1 MLLTNPAQQTLRRLA
16 FGKTANRR
24 RDQHRHQR
32 TVRRGMTVIDAL
44 GRLIAI
50 DLPMADPQ
58 QRQLRRLMLG
68 GNPVRYP
75 EQIRQPVNRRH
86 LRAGINQHAQFD
98 DWPLCVHCQFS
109 PFYCRCGQS
118 SDRPPEPILH
128 STPNTHFEETVMAKQ
143 ALIVVDIQNDYF
155 PQGKWP
161 LVGADAAADNAV
173 RLLNAFRDAGDSVV
187 HIRHEFT
194 SDEAP
199 FFTPG
204 SEGAK
209 LHPKVLNRADE
220 PVVLKHFVNSFRE
233 TELQSILDEQGIKE
247 LVVVG
252 SMSHMC
258 VDGITRAANDLG
270 YSVTVIHDACASRD
284 LEFNGLTVPAAHVH
298 AAFMSAL
305 GFAYASVV
313 STDEFLAANH

>member
-1 MLLTNPAQQTLRRLA
+1 
-16 FGKTANRR
+16 
-24 RDQHRHQR
+24 
-32 TVRRGMTVIDAL
+32 
-44 GRLIAI
+44 
-50 DLPMADPQ
+50 
-58 QRQLRRLMLG
+58 
-68 GNPVRYP
+68 
-75 EQIRQPVNRRH
+75 
-86 LRAGINQHAQFD
+86 
-98 DWPLCVHCQFS
+98 
-109 PFYCRCGQS
+109 
-118 SDRPPEPILH
+118 
-128 STPNTHFEETVMAKQ
+128 MAKQ

-173 RLLNAFRDAGDSVV
+173 RLIKAFRDAGDSVV

-194 SDEAP
+194 SEDAP
-199 FFTPG
+199 FFTPN

-258 VDGITRAANDLG
+258 VDGITRAAADFG
-270 YSVTVIHDACASRD
+270 YTVTVIHDACATRD
-284 LEFNGLTVPAAHVH
+284 LEFNGVAVPAAQVH
-298 AAFMSAL
+298 AAFMAAL
-305 GFAYASVV
+305 AFAYASVV
-313 STDEFLAANH
+313 STNEFIAA

>member
-1 MLLTNPAQQTLRRLA
+1 
-16 FGKTANRR
+16 
-24 RDQHRHQR
+24 
-32 TVRRGMTVIDAL
+32 
-44 GRLIAI
+44 
-50 DLPMADPQ
+50 
-58 QRQLRRLMLG
+58 
-68 GNPVRYP
+68 
-75 EQIRQPVNRRH
+75 
-86 LRAGINQHAQFD
+86 
-98 DWPLCVHCQFS
+98 
-109 PFYCRCGQS
+109 
-118 SDRPPEPILH
+118 
-128 STPNTHFEETVMAKQ
+128 MAKQ

-173 RLLNAFRDAGDSVV
+173 RVLRSFREAGESVV

-233 TELQSILDEQGIKE
+233 TQLKSILDEQGIKE

-258 VDGITRAANDLG
+258 IDGITRAANDLG

-284 LEFNGLTVPAAHVH
+284 LEFNGVTVPAAHVH

-305 GFAYASVV
+305 GFAYANVV
-313 STDEFLAANH
+313 STDEFLSSH

>member
-1 MLLTNPAQQTLRRLA
+1 
-16 FGKTANRR
+16 
-24 RDQHRHQR
+24 
-32 TVRRGMTVIDAL
+32 
-44 GRLIAI
+44 
-50 DLPMADPQ
+50 
-58 QRQLRRLMLG
+58 
-68 GNPVRYP
+68 
-75 EQIRQPVNRRH
+75 
-86 LRAGINQHAQFD
+86 
-98 DWPLCVHCQFS
+98 
-109 PFYCRCGQS
+109 
-118 SDRPPEPILH
+118 
-128 STPNTHFEETVMAKQ
+128 MAKQ

-173 RLLNAFRDAGDSVV
+173 RLLKAFREAGDSVV

-194 SDEAP
+194 SEDAP
-199 FFTPG
+199 FFTPN

-209 LHPKVLNRADE
+209 LHPKVLNQANE

-233 TELQSILDEQGIKE
+233 TELQSILDEQGVKE

-270 YSVTVIHDACASRD
+270 YSVIVIHDACASRD
-284 LEFNGLTVPAAHVH
+284 LEFNGTTVPAAHVH

-305 GFAYASVV
+305 GFAYANVV
-313 STDEFLAANH
+313 STDEFLAR

>member
-1 MLLTNPAQQTLRRLA
+1 
-16 FGKTANRR
+16 
-24 RDQHRHQR
+24 
-32 TVRRGMTVIDAL
+32 
-44 GRLIAI
+44 
-50 DLPMADPQ
+50 
-58 QRQLRRLMLG
+58 
-68 GNPVRYP
+68 
-75 EQIRQPVNRRH
+75 
-86 LRAGINQHAQFD
+86 
-98 DWPLCVHCQFS
+98 
-109 PFYCRCGQS
+109 
-118 SDRPPEPILH
+118 
-128 STPNTHFEETVMAKQ
+128 MAKQ

-173 RLLNAFRDAGDSVV
+173 RLLKAFRDAGDSVV

-194 SDEAP
+194 SDAAP

-204 SEGAK
+204 SDGAK

-233 TELQSILDEQGIKE
+233 TDLKSILDEQGIKE

-258 VDGITRAANDLG
+258 IDGITRAAADMG
-270 YSVTVIHDACASRD
+270 YTVTVIHDACASRD
-284 LEFNGLTVPAAHVH
+284 LEFNGVTVPAAHVH

-313 STDEFLAANH
+313 STDEFLAAHY

>member
-1 MLLTNPAQQTLRRLA
+1 
-16 FGKTANRR
+16 
-24 RDQHRHQR
+24 
-32 TVRRGMTVIDAL
+32 
-44 GRLIAI
+44 
-50 DLPMADPQ
+50 
-58 QRQLRRLMLG
+58 
-68 GNPVRYP
+68 
-75 EQIRQPVNRRH
+75 
-86 LRAGINQHAQFD
+86 
-98 DWPLCVHCQFS
+98 
-109 PFYCRCGQS
+109 
-118 SDRPPEPILH
+118 
-128 STPNTHFEETVMAKQ
+128 MAKQ

-173 RLLNAFRDAGDSVV
+173 RLLEAFRDAGDSVV

-194 SDEAP
+194 SADAP

-233 TELQSILDEQGIKE
+233 TELKKILDEQQITE

-258 VDGITRAANDLG
+258 IDGITRAAADFG
-270 YSVTVIHDACASRD
+270 YSVSVIHDACASRD
-284 LEFNGLTVPAAHVH
+284 LEFNGVTVPAAQVH
-298 AAFMSAL
+298 AAFMAAL
-305 GFAYASVV
+305 GFAYAKVV
-313 STDEFLAANH
+313 STDEFLAASR

>member
-1 MLLTNPAQQTLRRLA
+1 M
-16 FGKTANRR
+16 
-24 RDQHRHQR
+24 
-32 TVRRGMTVIDAL
+32 V
-44 GRLIAI
+44 
-50 DLPMADPQ
+50 
-58 QRQLRRLMLG
+58 
-68 GNPVRYP
+68 
-75 EQIRQPVNRRH
+75 
-86 LRAGINQHAQFD
+86 
-98 DWPLCVHCQFS
+98 
-109 PFYCRCGQS
+109 
-118 SDRPPEPILH
+118 
-128 STPNTHFEETVMAKQ
+128 KQ

-173 RLLNAFRDAGDSVV
+173 RLIKAFRDAGDSVV

-194 SDEAP
+194 SEDAP
-199 FFTPG
+199 FFTPN

-258 VDGITRAANDLG
+258 VDGITRAAADFG
-270 YSVTVIHDACASRD
+270 YTVTVIHDACATRD
-284 LEFNGLTVPAAHVH
+284 LEFNGVTVPAAQVH
-298 AAFMSAL
+298 AAFMAAL
-305 GFAYASVV
+305 AFAYASVV
-313 STDEFLAANH
+313 STNEYLTRSRKL

>member
-1 MLLTNPAQQTLRRLA
+1 LS
-16 FGKTANRR
+16 
-24 RDQHRHQR
+24 
-32 TVRRGMTVIDAL
+32 VR
-44 GRLIAI
+44 
-50 DLPMADPQ
+50 
-58 QRQLRRLMLG
+58 
-68 GNPVRYP
+68 
-75 EQIRQPVNRRH
+75 
-86 LRAGINQHAQFD
+86 
-98 DWPLCVHCQFS
+98 
-109 PFYCRCGQS
+109 
-118 SDRPPEPILH
+118 PILE
-128 STPNTHFEETVMAKQ
+128 SSASANTEATPNHCLEDNPMAKQ

-161 LVGADAAADNAV
+161 LVGADAAADNAA
-173 RLLNAFRDAGDSVV
+173 RLIAAFREAGNPVV

-194 SDEAP
+194 SDDAP

-233 TELQSILDEQGIKE
+233 TELKAVLDEHGITD

-258 VDGITRAANDLG
+258 VDGITRAAADMG

-298 AAFMSAL
+298 AAFMAAL

-313 STDEFLAANH
+313 STEQFLSSNA

>member
-1 MLLTNPAQQTLRRLA
+1 LS
-16 FGKTANRR
+16 
-24 RDQHRHQR
+24 
-32 TVRRGMTVIDAL
+32 VR
-44 GRLIAI
+44 
-50 DLPMADPQ
+50 
-58 QRQLRRLMLG
+58 
-68 GNPVRYP
+68 
-75 EQIRQPVNRRH
+75 
-86 LRAGINQHAQFD
+86 
-98 DWPLCVHCQFS
+98 
-109 PFYCRCGQS
+109 
-118 SDRPPEPILH
+118 PILESLISANTGVTSSQH
-128 STPNTHFEETVMAKQ
+128 IEDTPMTKQ

-161 LVGADAAADNAV
+161 LAGADAAADNAA
-173 RLLNAFRDAGDSVV
+173 RLIGAFREAGDSVV

-194 SDEAP
+194 SADAP

-204 SEGAK
+204 SDGAK

-233 TELQSILDEQGIKE
+233 TDLKAVLDDKGVTD

-258 VDGITRAANDLG
+258 VDGITRAAADMG
-270 YSVTVIHDACASRD
+270 YSVTVVHDACASRE

-313 STDEFLAANH
+313 STDEFLRSNA